1 MHWLNFK
8 RYKSDVAKQAVPPH
22 LNAAEFARHYADK
35 PQADT
40 EEYLSLSGEMCW
52 DAVVLCAHR
61 SGALSK
67 AKYKQLWQTVFD
79 KQYKHFVS
87 PDDTEI
93 RTMADMLRAP
103 QGCFIGIFSLRDATA
118 PRLLHA
124 MIGTGAGF
132 AAGNKN
138 LCIGVGAR
146 SAGKISIWRAIC
158 AGSRKAVFYARAT
171 TKCCAFF
178 TGLSPPEPVR
188 LLLE

>member
-1 MHWLNFK
+1 MRLNLHGITPISRK
-8 RYKSDVAKQAVPPH
+8 PIRKSIFV
-22 LNAAEFARHYADK
+22 ER
-35 PQADT
+35 
-40 EEYLSLSGEMCW
+40 EMCW

-103 QGCFIGIFSLRDATA
+103 QGMFYRHILLRDAAA

-124 MIGTGAGF
+124 MIGTGRDLPQAIKIF
-132 AAGNKN
+132 ASAWGRGRLGKSQS
-138 LCIGVGAR
+138 GAR
-146 SAGKISIWRAIC
+146 SALA
-158 AGSRKAVFYARAT
+158 A
-171 TKCCAFF
+171 
-178 TGLSPPEPVR
+178 
-188 LLLE
+188 

>member
-8 RYKSDVAKQAVPPH
+8 RYKSDVARQAVPPH

-35 PQADT
+35 PQTDT

-103 QGCFIGIFSLRDATA
+103 QDVL
-118 PRLLHA
+118 
-124 MIGTGAGF
+124 
-132 AAGNKN
+132 
-138 LCIGVGAR
+138 
-146 SAGKISIWRAIC
+146 SA
-158 AGSRKAVFYARAT
+158 Y
-171 TKCCAFF
+171 
-178 TGLSPPEPVR
+178 SPA
-188 LLLE
+188 

>member
-8 RYKSDVAKQAVPPH
+8 RYKSDVARQAVPPH

-35 PQADT
+35 PQTDT

-103 QGCFIGIFSLRDATA
+103 QGCFIGIFSLRDAAA

-124 MIGTGAGF
+124 MIGTGRDLPQAIKSLHRRGG
-132 AAGNKN
+132 AVGWEN
-138 LCIGVGAR
+138 LNLAR
-146 SAGKISIWRAIC
+146 DLRWQPEG
-158 AGSRKAVFYARAT
+158 GFYARAT
-171 TKCCAFF
+171 TKCCAYFI
-178 TGLSPPEPVR
+178 GLSR
-188 LLLE
+188 LSRPACV

>member
-35 PQADT
+35 PQENT

-67 AKYKQLWQTVFD
+67 AKYKQLWLTVFD

-103 QGCFIGIFSLRDATA
+103 QGCFIGIFSMRDAA
-118 PRLLHA
+118 SPRLLHA

-132 AAGNKN
+132 AAGNKKS
-138 LCIGVGAR
+138 LHRRGRRGRLGKSQSGAR
-146 SAGKISIWRAIC
+146 SALA
-158 AGSRKAVFYARAT
+158 AGRRFSTPGRQ
-171 TKCCAFF
+171 
-178 TGLSPPEPVR
+178 
-188 LLLE
+188 

>member
-35 PQADT
+35 PQENT

-67 AKYKQLWQTVFD
+67 AKYKQLWLTVFD
-79 KQYKHFVS
+79 KQYRHFVS

-103 QGCFIGIFSLRDATA
+103 QGCFIGIFSMRDAA
-118 PRLLHA
+118 SPRLLHA

-138 LCIGVGAR
+138 LCIGVGGAVGWENLNLAR
-146 SAGKISIWRAIC
+146 DLRWQPEGGFLRQGDSEVLRI
-158 AGSRKAVFYARAT
+158 FYRPFPA
-171 TKCCAFF
+171 
-178 TGLSPPEPVR
+178 
-188 LLLE
+188 

>member
-67 AKYKQLWQTVFD
+67 AKYKQLWLTVFD

-93 RTMADMLRAP
+93 RTMADMLRAQAARSGCYQSP
-103 QGCFIGIFSLRDATA
+103 QPFHPHITLLRDASHAVSLPPPGFRWSFPVTEFALYESQFLNGRTRYTA
-118 PRLLHA
+118 LKRW
-124 MIGTGAGF
+124 
-132 AAGNKN
+132 
-138 LCIGVGAR
+138 
-146 SAGKISIWRAIC
+146 S
-158 AGSRKAVFYARAT
+158 
-171 TKCCAFF
+171 
-178 TGLSPPEPVR
+178 LSGE
-188 LLLE
+188 

>member
-8 RYKSDVAKQAVPPH
+8 RYKSDVARQAVPPH

-35 PQADT
+35 PQTDT

-103 QGCFIGIFSLRDATA
+103 QGCFIGIFSCVTRRR
-118 PRLLHA
+118 P
-124 MIGTGAGF
+124 F
-132 AAGNKN
+132 AA
-138 LCIGVGAR
+138 CHDRYR
-146 SAGKISIWRAIC
+146 SGIC
-158 AGSRKAVFYARAT
+158 RRQ
-171 TKCCAFF
+171 
-178 TGLSPPEPVR
+178 
-188 LLLE
+188 

>member
-8 RYKSDVAKQAVPPH
+8 RYKSDVARQAVPPH

-35 PQADT
+35 PQTDT

-87 PDDTEI
+87 PDDT
-93 RTMADMLRAP
+93 
-103 QGCFIGIFSLRDATA
+103 GS
-118 PRLLHA
+118 
-124 MIGTGAGF
+124 
-132 AAGNKN
+132 
-138 LCIGVGAR
+138 AR
-146 SAGKISIWRAIC
+146 WPI
-158 AGSRKAVFYARAT
+158 
-171 TKCCAFF
+171 CCARRRDV
-178 TGLSPPEPVR
+178 LSAYSPA
-188 LLLE
+188 